1 MTLKTKGINEGFK
14 TEALIEEYLN
24 NKKIVDLKTSNLKK
38 FIYFICKENHIEIN
52 KETTIKVKNFE
63 INPHKKN
70 I

>member
-38 FIYFICKENHIEIN
+38 FIPFVFSVIYF
-52 KETTIKVKNFE
+52 
-63 INPHKKN
+63 
-70 I
+70 